1 MRWADQI
8 FSTINSIHAAP
19 HTTRTGTRGELSL
32 AEYFQIEVPNTSKYP
47 QNWGQQHKE
56 EKPYEIY
63 ILIRE
68 VKTLHPF

>member
-47 QNWGQQHKE
+47 QN
-56 EKPYEIY
+56 
-63 ILIRE
+63 
-68 VKTLHPF
+68 

>member
-32 AEYFQIEVPNTSKYP
+32 AEYFQIEV
-47 QNWGQQHKE
+47 
-56 EKPYEIY
+56 
-63 ILIRE
+63 
-68 VKTLHPF
+68 KTLRIEDSNTRRRSHTKSTY